1 MGRWKRFGTDLWQWA
16 RERRGGG
23 AEKIL
28 LLFLP
33 LSNIRMIR
41 IRLLSEFPKTHHQVS
56 KTFFVPYEICF
67 IVPLTKKL
75 PVKLNSTIIAGDIIS
90 KTPKFISRHCKGK
103 RGDLPRQGR
112 GRRGGRKEGGRGS
125 FLTLRSR
132 AGGKGGSG
140 NTFYPHQTNSILSS
154 LSSAA
159 GAAAAAAAVA

>member
-1 MGRWKRFGTDLWQWA
+1 MEEIWNGFLAVG
-16 RERRGGG
+16 ERKEGGG

-33 LSNIRMIR
+33 LSNIGRTR
-41 IRLLSEFPKTHHQVS
+41 IGLLSKFPKTHHQVS

-75 PVKLNSTIIAGDIIS
+75 PVKLNSTIIAGDIFS

-112 GRRGGRKEGGRGS
+112 ARRGGEERRRKGKLLNSSLEGGRQGRIWKHVLPPPNKFDSLLS
-125 FLTLRSR
+125 FQRRGRRHRHSRLT
-132 AGGKGGSG
+132 
-140 NTFYPHQTNSILSS
+140 
-154 LSSAA
+154 
-159 GAAAAAAAVA
+159 